1 MARTVAIS
9 DIELD
14 NDEAVALLTHVFSD
28 DDRPAS
34 LVDARVRYLQR
45 VDFPCQARTGRG
57 RRTTHDLRAILKLTV
72 ALTLIDF
79 GVPAAR
85 AAQTVAGRWDLV
97 GTNLADAWACASRDV
112 APSADDM
119 PVLTFAPWLLSESD
133 GALTVNRL
141 TRAMLSSI
149 SPAATPAIYTRL
161 LVDCLSLVEAVATG
175 LGDVSR
181 YRVEE
186 IKAAFGSFAQRPLD

>member
-28 DDRPAS
+28 QKPAS

-45 VDFPCQARTGRG
+45 VDFPSQVRTGRG

-97 GTNLADAWACASRDV
+97 GTGLADAWSCASRDL

-119 PVLTFAPWLLSESD
+119 PVLTVAPWLLGESD
-133 GALTVNRL
+133 GALTINRL
-141 TRAMLSSI
+141 TRAMLPKPSRAS
-149 SPAATPAIYTRL
+149 THAIFARL
-161 LVDCLSLVEAVATG
+161 LVDCLSVVEAVAAG
-175 LGDVSR
+175 LGEVSR
-181 YRVEE
+181 YRVDE
-186 IKAAFGSFAQRPLD
+186 INAAFGSFAQRPLD